1 MIETKLLPKV
11 ISSPELVYQIHLR
24 RIYQKVAEFDG
35 FTKQYLVSDSGERA
49 AVLVTC
55 GSYILLVR
63 PFRLLINDI
72 SLEIPGG
79 NVDERE
85 TSEKTAICECQ
96 EETGV
101 ECRNLKYLLNY
112 YPGLD
117 VTDNP
122 TFIFYSN
129 DPIQS
134 SITRTERSLW
144 LPLDICLEI
153 IFKGKIQDAMT
164 IIALLT
170 YSIRFR
176 SEWKMKEMS
185 MNEINPACALARIHT
200 EFKIGFKQLYRL
212 NKLIWLTLYN
222 YLHFVISKSL
232 CVNSFCVIPIRLH
245 ETILE
250 LYSMVLQSAIYIC
263 EKNLVNKGSV
273 IQ

>member
-1 MIETKLLPKV
+1 MIETTQLPKV
-11 ISSPELVYQIHLR
+11 ISSPELVYQDHLR
-24 RIYQKVAEFDG
+24 RIYLKVAEFEG
-35 FTKQYLVSDSGERA
+35 FTKQYLVSNSGERA

-63 PFRLLINDI
+63 QYRLLINDI

-79 NVDERE
+79 KVDDGE
-85 TSEKTAICECQ
+85 TTEKTAIRECQ

-129 DPIQS
+129 DPIQT

-144 LPLDICLEI
+144 LPLDICLEM
-153 IFKGKIQDAMT
+153 IFTGKIQDAMT

-176 SEWKMKEMS
+176 IEWIRKEMS
-185 MNEINPACALARIHT
+185 ISEINPVCARARMHT
-200 EFKIGFKQLYRL
+200 EFKSI
-212 NKLIWLTLYN
+212 
-222 YLHFVISKSL
+222 
-232 CVNSFCVIPIRLH
+232 
-245 ETILE
+245 
-250 LYSMVLQSAIYIC
+250 
-263 EKNLVNKGSV
+263 
-273 IQ
+273 